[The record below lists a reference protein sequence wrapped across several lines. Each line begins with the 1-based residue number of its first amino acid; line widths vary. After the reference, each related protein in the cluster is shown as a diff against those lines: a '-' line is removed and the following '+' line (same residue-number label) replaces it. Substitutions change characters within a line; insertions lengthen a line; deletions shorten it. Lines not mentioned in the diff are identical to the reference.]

1 MMYSLSQVRK
11 HIRLVKANP
20 DKTKPSRPTNLKRKR
35 LSSSSTPISQM
46 QSLNAEAGPSRI
58 HSKELAVTGLLTP
71 AMSMESAK
79 RPSQEAAA
87 VFENGVV
94 VSSTVSRGRLQ
105 NKGKDKTIARGT
117 PHLTG
122 PTSHSTSHE
131 PTRPPTKRRKLSL
144 TQSHLSEVFSLVYS
158 PDRDTR
164 PDYGETAIEE
174 IPSFELLD
182 LSEVLALP
190 WMEMKIDDSVSSQDI
205 PSPAIFVPP
214 GVHHLLESNIQL
226 SQKSTILAFY

>member
-1 MMYSLSQVRK
+1 
-11 HIRLVKANP
+11 
-20 DKTKPSRPTNLKRKR
+20 
-35 LSSSSTPISQM
+35 M

-58 HSKELAVTGLLTP
+58 HSKEWAVTGLLTP

-79 RPSQEAAA
+79 RPSQEVAA
-87 VFENGVV
+87 VSENGAV
-94 VSSTVSRGRLQ
+94 VSSATSKERLQ
-105 NKGKDKTIARGT
+105 HKGKDKAIARGT

-144 TQSHLSEVFSLVYS
+144 TQSHSSEVSSLVYS

-164 PDYGETAIEE
+164 PDYGETEGTAIEE

-214 GVHHLLESNIQL
+214 GVHHLLESNI
-226 SQKSTILAFY
+226 